1 MTTPFDATTS
11 SIPVTVMAHGDLPVP
26 GPGVAVLTLE
36 PSPHDHP
43 HDNDCLACIAR
54 GDIRAMLFD
63 LLTEV
68 RLGMREPF
76 RAVLVDARKVKAQ
89 PIVDRLDPRASASAL
104 RDHTVARS
112 FHLSRVI

>member
-11 SIPVTVMAHGDLPVP
+11 SIPVTVMAHGDLPAP

-36 PSPHDHP
+36 PTLHDHS
-43 HDNDCLACIAR
+43 DGNDCPACIAR

-68 RLGMREPF
+68 RLNMRPAF
-76 RAVLVDARKVKAQ
+76 RAVLVDARKVAAQ
-89 PIVDRLDPRASASAL
+89 PIVDRLDPHAPASAL
-104 RDHTVARS
+104 RDHTDARS
-112 FHLSRVI
+112 FHLSL